1 MTGIRLGTRY
11 DEGPALAV
19 WHAANAARGRPP
31 GAARR
36 TRVRTKLR
44 APDALLMVAEDD
56 GTVVGMLL
64 AELGRDADG
73 EGPVLPGL
81 LHLSML
87 FVAPERDGHEV
98 RGALLDALR
107 GRYPWIRAW
116 AAAGDD
122 AALVTYASAGFVPTG
137 RRQDRPPQGELLE
150 LEHGKPAASG
160 RPPA

>member
-1 MTGIRLGTRY
+1 MTQVRLGTRY

-19 WHAANAARGRPP
+19 WQAADAARGRPP
-31 GAARR
+31 GGARR
-36 TRVRTKLR
+36 TLVRTRLR
-44 APDALLMVAEDD
+44 APDSLLMVAEDD
-56 GTVVGMLL
+56 GTVIGMLL

-87 FVAPERDGHEV
+87 FVAPERDGQEV
-98 RGALLDALR
+98 GGALLDALR
-107 GRYPWIRAW
+107 GRYPWIRGW

-137 RRQDRPPQGELLE
+137 RRRESPPLGELLE
-150 LEHGKPAASG
+150 LEHGKPAASD